1 MSSKKIAVVAALG
14 AAFLFK
20 DDILNAVNNTLPT
33 TGTESADSASTSGMT
48 TPGSGY
54 KPLPAWYTSDA
65 FQAILAANSI
75 LKGLIMDLFMPGA
88 DFAIKNA
95 AVAAAKAANKK
106 DIKKAADIKAA
117 KGAAIAK
124 AKAAIAQEKAN
135 SLAKIK
141 LKIAASQESRTTTL
155 TQIRTQVADS
165 HKANVQ
171 AQKGALINQI
181 KVNATEAAKIQSA
194 TEHASK
200 AAIRA
205 QELNASKAAGKVTAD
220 QQKAINQANAVAKAA
235 NENRTKLIGQN
246 QTKTNKISMANFR
259 FKVSALKAKALLR
272 VKNIKAKI
280 AALKFPKTPSRMGA
294 IRGGASLFTLGV
306 MVYDLV
312 NSFYPTG
319 IPPND
324 ETWSPPTKT
333 YIDRN
338 IMPIPSCSQVSTDG
352 LNAKL
357 CRKDPPLPGETYS
370 NQAHWFPQNAYKM
383 GCMPGYEEVEFG
395 ETSRCMM
402 PAMGGKRGSP
412 KNSLS
417 YYFVGENVP
426 VGLGDYVFT
435 QARNRV
441 NDWAWHV
448 DGAPYM
454 MKDAR
459 GIEDYFEGNGLRA
472 FKRNSAA
479 AQLVTGKDPDSTYK
493 LLGWRNQEGV
503 GEQFLGGVYITEY
516 DAIKEQNIDDYP
528 MPQRN
533 AEVIVMGGELLT
545 PIQKLTQLFPD
556 MSMADKIAII
566 GELPPDLPD

>member
-33 TGTESADSASTSGMT
+33 TGTESADSASTSGVT

-95 AVAAAKAANKK
+95 AIAAAKAANKK
-106 DIKKAADIKAA
+106 DIRKNADIKAA

-124 AKAAIAQEKAN
+124 AKAAIVEEKAN

-141 LKIAASQESRTTTL
+141 LRLAASQQARTTTL
-155 TQIRTQVADS
+155 TQIRTEVAQS

-181 KVNATEAAKIQSA
+181 KANAVEAAKIQSA
-194 TEHASK
+194 TEKASK

-220 QQKAINQANAVAKAA
+220 QQKAINHANAVAREA
-235 NENRTKLIGQN
+235 NKNRTIVIGQN

-259 FKVSALKAKALLR
+259 FKVSALKAKVTLR
-272 VKNIKAKI
+272 VKNLKAKI

-294 IRGGASLFTLGV
+294 IRGGASLFTLGL

-324 ETWSPPTKT
+324 ETWTPPETDILYK
-333 YIDRN
+333 N
-338 IMPIPSCSQVSTDG
+338 IPAIPLCSEVTVDG
-352 LNAKL
+352 LTAKL
-357 CRKDPPLPGETYS
+357 CRKDPPLPGESYVGAS
-370 NQAHWFPQNAYKM
+370 WYPPNAYTM
-383 GCMPGYEEVEFG
+383 GCMPGYHQVEFG
-395 ETSRCMM
+395 MTSRCMLS
-402 PAMGGKRGSP
+402 GGVAGTRGSP

-417 YYFVGENVP
+417 PYFVGERVP
-426 VGLGDYVFT
+426 TGLGDEVFW

-448 DGAPYM
+448 DGAPAM

-459 GIEDYFEGNGLRA
+459 GIEDFFEGNGLRE
-472 FKRNSAA
+472 FKRQSESAK
-479 AQLVTGKDPDSTYK
+479 LVTGKDPDSTYK

-503 GEQFLGGVYITEY
+503 GEGFIGGVYITEY

-528 MPQRN
+528 TPQRN
-533 AEVIVMGGELLT
+533 AEIIIKGGELLS
-545 PIQKLTQLFPD
+545 PMQKLTQLFPE
-556 MSMADKIAII
+556 MSQADKIAVIN
-566 GELPPDLPD
+566 ELPPDLPN